1 MASPV
6 SSFLSSSTTGTPH
19 FAALASGGGRL
30 QAPLSARLSPSFWPT
45 FSWNVGQV
53 QRKQMPPVLLGRTC
67 SGSRIGVF
75 TLTNNHSN
83 RVAEACRPCMPGGSH
98 KSNRCSSRPR
108 SQRTP
113 SSSCQASSSTI
124 GPRSIC
130 APFKHSMKGHAS
142 GRDTW
147 ISKKNSLRH
156 SWRGVVSPDWR
167 GSGMRGMKIRCAGS
181 SSGEEGSES
190 EVYDGM
196 YGSWSITE
204 TDRREVFLYR
214 SGIVASCL
222 AFTISSSAVL
232 FPDDGTLRSLL
243 DPLYGLGTVGLGLA
257 LLLIHVY
264 VAEIKRFM
272 QILWGV
278 GCLGSLALAV
288 NYAGPSGEPLVLYIL
303 HHPAAVWGIGPLF
316 AALTALVFKE
326 GLCYGKLEAG
336 ALVFVIPGFLLGHLA
351 GLDGSVK
358 LVLLGAWVILFN
370 IFAAR
375 KFTQPVKD
383 DIGDKSI
390 FIFNALPEDEKDA
403 FLASLQQQRYE
414 SGRRT

>member
-1 MASPV
+1 MASPAL
-6 SSFLSSSTTGTPH
+6 SFLLSSTTGATH
-19 FAALASGGGRL
+19 FAALAPDGGGLRT
-30 QAPLSARLSPSFWPT
+30 PLSARLSPSFWPK
-45 FSWNVGQV
+45 FGLNMGCA
-53 QRKQMPPVLLGRTC
+53 QRKQVQPVLFGRPC
-67 SGSRIGVF
+67 SGNGMGVV
-75 TLTNNHSN
+75 TLSNNHST
-83 RVAEACRPCMPGGSH
+83 RGAVACQPCMPGGRH
-98 KSNRCSSRPR
+98 ASNRSSSWPR
-108 SQRTP
+108 SRRTRLR
-113 SSSCQASSSTI
+113 QASPTVGLRLSRGS
-124 GPRSIC
+124 
-130 APFKHSMKGHAS
+130 FNHSMKAHAA
-142 GRDTW
+142 GRETW
-147 ISKKNSLRH
+147 LSKTSLRRR
-156 SWRGVVSPDWR
+156 WRGVVAPDWR
-167 GSGMRGMKIRCAGS
+167 GADMSGTKIRCALS
-181 SSGEEGSES
+181 SSSEEGSEK

-243 DPLYGLGTVGLGLA
+243 DPLYGLGTVGLGLS

-264 VAEIKRFM
+264 VTEIKRFM
-272 QILWGV
+272 QILWAV
-278 GCLGSLALAV
+278 GCVGSLALAL
-288 NYAGPSGEPLVLYIL
+288 NYAVPSGEPLALYIL
-303 HHPAAVWGIGPLF
+303 HHPAAVWAVGPLF

-336 ALVFVIPGFLLGHLA
+336 ALVFVVPGFLLGHLA
-351 GLDGSVK
+351 GLDDGVK

-390 FIFNALPEDEKDA
+390 FIFNALPEDEKEA
-403 FLASLQQQRYE
+403 FLVNLQQQRYE
-414 SGRRT
+414 QGRRT